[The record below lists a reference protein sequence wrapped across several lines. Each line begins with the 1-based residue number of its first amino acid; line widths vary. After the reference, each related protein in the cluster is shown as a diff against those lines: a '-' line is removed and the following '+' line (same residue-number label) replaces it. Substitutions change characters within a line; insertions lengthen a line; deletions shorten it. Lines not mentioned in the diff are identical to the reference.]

1 MTEIHTDRLIL
12 RKAISGQ
19 EKISLVSQVGYWE
32 VVKWLA
38 NVPYPYTYDDL
49 EDYLLISDSNQ
60 FDLNIF
66 LGNQLIGRVGLT
78 LDGDN
83 YYDLGY
89 WIGKDYWGKG
99 YATESSKELLEYVL
113 DKLDSPKIKSA
124 YFVDNFSSGNVLK
137 KLGFKEDGV
146 EKRYSVSN
154 KKEMDLMWLC
164 CKYLN

>member
-1 MTEIHTDRLIL
+1 MTEINTDRLIL
-12 RKAISGQ
+12 RKAISEQ
-19 EKISLVSQVGYWE
+19 EKISLISQVGDWE

-99 YATESSKELLEYVL
+99 YATESSKKLLEYVL
-113 DKLDSPKIKSA
+113 DKLDLPKIKSG

-137 KLGFKEDGV
+137 KLGFKEVGV

-154 KKEMDLMWLC
+154 KKEMDLMLVV
-164 CKYLN
+164 L

>member
-12 RKAISGQ
+12 RNTISEQ
-19 EKISLVSQVGYWE
+19 EKISLVSQVGDWE

-78 LDGDN
+78 FDGDN

-99 YATESSKELLEYVL
+99 YATESSKKLLEYVL
-113 DKLDSPKIKSA
+113 DKLDSPKIKSG
-124 YFVDNFSSGNVLK
+124 YFVDNFSSWNVLK
-137 KLGFKEDGV
+137 KLGFKEVRV

-154 KKEMDLMWLC
+154 KKEMDLMLVV
-164 CKYLN
+164 L

>member
-12 RKAISGQ
+12 RKAISEQ
-19 EKISLVSQVGYWE
+19 EKISLVSQIGDWE

-38 NVPYPYTYDDL
+38 NAPYPYTDDDL

-66 LGNQLIGRVGLT
+66 MGKQLIGRVGLT

-99 YATESSKELLEYVL
+99 YATESSKKLLEYVL
-113 DKLDSPKIKSA
+113 DKLDLLKIKSG
-124 YFVDNFSSGNVLK
+124 YFVGNSASGNVLK
-137 KLGFKEDGV
+137 KLGFKEVGV

-154 KKEMDLMWLC
+154 KKEMDLMLVV
-164 CKYLN
+164 L

>member
-12 RKAISGQ
+12 RKAISEQ
-19 EKISLVSQVGYWE
+19 EKISLVSQIGDWE

-38 NVPYPYTYDDL
+38 NAPYPYTDDDL

-66 LGNQLIGRVGLT
+66 LGKQLIGRVGLT

-99 YATESSKELLEYVL
+99 YATESSKYLLEYAL
-113 DKLDSPKIKSA
+113 EKLYLPKIKSG
-124 YFVDNFSSGNVLK
+124 YFVGNFASWNVLK
-137 KLGFKEDGV
+137 KLGFKEVGV

-154 KKEMDLMWLC
+154 KKEMDLMLVV
-164 CKYLN
+164 L

>member
-1 MTEIHTDRLIL
+1 MIEIKTDRLIL
-12 RKAISGQ
+12 KKPKTKQ
-19 EKISLVSQVGYWE
+19 DKLLLVSQIGDWE

-99 YATESSKELLEYVL
+99 YATE
-113 DKLDSPKIKSA
+113 
-124 YFVDNFSSGNVLK
+124 
-137 KLGFKEDGV
+137 
-146 EKRYSVSN
+146 
-154 KKEMDLMWLC
+154 
-164 CKYLN
+164 

>member
-19 EKISLVSQVGYWE
+19 EKISLVSQIGDWE
-32 VVKWLA
+32 IVKWLA

-99 YATESSKELLEYVL
+99 YATESSKYLLEYAL
-113 DKLDSPKIKSA
+113 KKLDLPKIKSG
-124 YFVDNFSSGNVLK
+124 YFIDNLPSGNVLK
-137 KLGFKEDGV
+137 KLGFKEV
-146 EKRYSVSN
+146 EIEKRYSDSH
-154 KKEMDLMWLC
+154 KKEMEMMLVVL
-164 CKYLN
+164 

>member
-1 MTEIHTDRLIL
+1 MIKIKTDRLIL
-12 RKAISGQ
+12 KKPKTKQ
-19 EKISLVSQVGYWE
+19 DKISLVSQIGDWE

-38 NVPYPYTYDDL
+38 NVPYPYTYNDC

-66 LGNQLIGRVGLT
+66 MNNKLIGGVSLT
-78 LDGDN
+78 LDDDN

-99 YATESSKELLEYVL
+99 YATESSKKLLEYVL
-113 DKLDSPKIKSA
+113 DKLDLPKIKSG
-124 YFVDNFSSGNVLK
+124 YFVGNSASENVLK
-137 KLGFKEDGV
+137 KLGFKEVGV

-154 KKEMDLMWLC
+154 KKEMDLMLVV
-164 CKYLN
+164 L

>member
-99 YATESSKELLEYVL
+99 YATESSKKLLEYVL
-113 DKLDSPKIKSA
+113 DKLDSPKIKSG

-137 KLGFKEDGV
+137 KLGFKEVRV

-154 KKEMDLMWLC
+154 KKEMDLMLVV
-164 CKYLN
+164 L

>member
-19 EKISLVSQVGYWE
+19 EKISLVSQAGDWE

-99 YATESSKELLEYVL
+99 YATESSKKLLEYVL
-113 DKLDSPKIKSA
+113 DKLDSPKIKSG
-124 YFVDNFSSGNVLK
+124 YFIDNLPSGNVLK
-137 KLGFKEDGV
+137 KLGFKEVGI
-146 EKRYSVSN
+146 EKRYSDSHE
-154 KKEMDLMWLC
+154 KEMEMMLVVL
-164 CKYLN
+164 

>member
-12 RKAISGQ
+12 RKAISEQ
-19 EKISLVSQVGYWE
+19 EKISLVSQIGDWE

-38 NVPYPYTYDDL
+38 NAPYPYTDDDL

-66 LGNQLIGRVGLT
+66 MGKQLIGRVGLT

-99 YATESSKELLEYVL
+99 YATESSKKLLEYVL
-113 DKLDSPKIKSA
+113 DKLDLPKIKSG
-124 YFVDNFSSGNVLK
+124 YFVGNFASGNVLK
-137 KLGFKEDGV
+137 KLGFKEVGV
-146 EKRYSVSN
+146 EKRYSDSN
-154 KKEMDLMWLC
+154 KKEMDLMLVV
-164 CKYLN
+164 LS

>member
-12 RKAISGQ
+12 RKTISEQ
-19 EKISLVSQVGYWE
+19 EKISLISQVGDWE

-99 YATESSKELLEYVL
+99 YATESSEILLEYVIN
-113 DKLDSPKIKSA
+113 KLDSPKIKSG

-137 KLGFKEDGV
+137 KLGFKEVRV

-154 KKEMDLMWLC
+154 KKEMNLMLVV
-164 CKYLN
+164 L

>member
-12 RKAISGQ
+12 RKAISEQ
-19 EKISLVSQVGYWE
+19 EKISLVSQIGDWE

-38 NVPYPYTYDDL
+38 NAPYPYTDDDL

-66 LGNQLIGRVGLT
+66 LNNKLIGRVGLT

-99 YATESSKELLEYVL
+99 YATESSKKLLEYVL
-113 DKLDSPKIKSA
+113 DQLDSPKIKSG
-124 YFVDNFSSGNVLK
+124 YFVGNFVSGNVLK
-137 KLGFKEDGV
+137 KLGFKVVGI

-154 KKEMDLMWLC
+154 KKEMDLMLVV
-164 CKYLN
+164 LS

>member
-12 RKAISGQ
+12 RKAISEQ
-19 EKISLVSQVGYWE
+19 EKISLVSQIGDWE

-38 NVPYPYTYDDL
+38 NAPYPYTDDDL

-66 LGNQLIGRVGLT
+66 MGKQLIGRVGLT

-99 YATESSKELLEYVL
+99 YATEASKKLLEYVL
-113 DKLDSPKIKSA
+113 DKLDLLKIKSG
-124 YFVDNFSSGNVLK
+124 YFVGNSASGNVLK
-137 KLGFKEDGV
+137 KLGFKEVGV

-154 KKEMDLMWLC
+154 KKEMDLMLVV
-164 CKYLN
+164 L

>member
-19 EKISLVSQVGYWE
+19 EKISLVSQIGDWE
-32 VVKWLA
+32 IVKWLA
-38 NVPYPYTYDDL
+38 NVPYPYPYDDL

-99 YATESSKELLEYVL
+99 YATESSKKLLEYVL
-113 DKLDSPKIKSA
+113 DKLDSPKIKSG
-124 YFVDNFSSGNVLK
+124 YFVDNFSSWNVLK
-137 KLGFKEDGV
+137 KLGFKEVRV

-154 KKEMDLMWLC
+154 KKEMDLMLVV
-164 CKYLN
+164 L